1 MRGFRSR
8 MDGTGPGRAAIA
20 VACAASLCVMAACT
34 PDVAPLRV
42 EGGNAERGKALVA
55 QYQCGAC
62 HAIPGVSGARGMVG
76 PTLDRFGRRSYIA
89 GHIPNLPDNL
99 VRWLVNPPAMVP
111 GTPMPAMGLSEDEAR
126 HMAAYLYTLE

>member
-1 MRGFRSR
+1 
-8 MDGTGPGRAAIA
+8 MDGTGPGRAGCAA
-20 VACAASLCVMAACT
+20 ACALLLCALAACT
-34 PDVAPLRV
+34 PEVVPLRV
-42 EGGNAERGKALVA
+42 AGGNAERGKALVA

-62 HAIPGVSGARGMVG
+62 HAIPGVAGARGMVG

-99 VRWLVNPPAMVP
+99 VRWLVNPPAVVP
-111 GTPMPAMGLSEDEAR
+111 GTPMPAMGVSEDEAR

>member
-1 MRGFRSR
+1 
-8 MDGTGPGRAAIA
+8 MDETEPGHAAFVA
-20 VACAASLCVMAACT
+20 ACALLLLGALAACT
-34 PDVAPLRV
+34 PDTTPLRV
-42 EGGNAERGKALVA
+42 AGGNAERGKALVA

-62 HAIPGVSGARGMVG
+62 HAIPGVPGARGMVG

-89 GHIPNLPDNL
+89 GHIPNLPDKL

-111 GTPMPAMGLSEDEAR
+111 GTPMPALGVSEDEAR